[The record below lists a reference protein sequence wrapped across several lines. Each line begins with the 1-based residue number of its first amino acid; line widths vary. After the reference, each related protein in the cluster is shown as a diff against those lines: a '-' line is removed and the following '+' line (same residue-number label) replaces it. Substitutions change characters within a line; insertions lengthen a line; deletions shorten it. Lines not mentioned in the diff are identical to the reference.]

1 MHMHK
6 TIALLIAACAL
17 LLSTILPAQ
26 AADATPPDITLTSD
40 YPSLTLQPG
49 NTSNISLSLRNHD
62 TPPERFA
69 LSVSDVP
76 KGWTATLLGGG
87 QPVAS
92 AMPST
97 NDTLSMQLRL
107 VIPKQTDPAA
117 RTLVV
122 HADSP
127 ARRLS
132 LPIEISLADQLPP
145 KLSIQTDLP
154 QLTGSTKT
162 SFDYQLTIKNDS
174 GQDALASL
182 AAQVPQYF
190 DASFTEGYGSQ
201 QISAVPIKAGESKN
215 VKLHI
220 RPPAMAQPG
229 IHPITVTAASNG
241 TSATA
246 DLKLELTGQ
255 AQLSLSGRD
264 GLMSTTAQI
273 QETSSVPLQLHN
285 SGAVAAQDIALDGTA
300 PPGWKLEFEP
310 ARVDTIEPD
319 KTVEVQARI
328 TPSAQSLAG
337 DYMVSLHARSQG
349 QSADG
354 DLRVSVTTSSLWG
367 VSGAILIAIALLIL
381 IGAVARY
388 GRR

>member
-1 MHMHK
+1 MQR

-17 LLSTILPAQ
+17 LMSASLPAQ
-26 AADATPPDITLTSD
+26 AADTAPPGIALTSN
-40 YPSLTLQPG
+40 YPSLTLQAG
-49 NTSNISLSLRNHD
+49 NTSNINLSLRNHN
-62 TPPERFA
+62 TPAERFA
-69 LSVSDVP
+69 LSLTDVP

-92 AMPST
+92 AMPGT
-97 NDTLSMQLRL
+97 DDTLSLELRL
-107 VIPKQTDPAA
+107 VIPKQTNPSAH
-117 RTLVV
+117 TLIV
-122 HADSP
+122 HANSP
-127 ARRLS
+127 LRQLS
-132 LPIEISLADQLPP
+132 LPIEITLADQLPP

-229 IHPITVTAASNG
+229 IHPITVTVASNG
-241 TSATA
+241 ATATA

-255 AQLSLSGRD
+255 AQISLTGRD

-273 QETSSVPLQLHN
+273 QEMTSVPLQLHN
-285 SGAVAAQDIALDGTA
+285 SGTIAAQDIQLDGTA
-300 PPGWKLEFEP
+300 PSGWKLEFEP
-310 ARVDTIEPD
+310 ARIDTIAPD
-319 KTVEVQARI
+319 KTVEVQAHI

>member
-1 MHMHK
+1 MQR

-17 LLSTILPAQ
+17 LLSATLPAQ
-26 AADATPPDITLTSD
+26 AADTAPPGIALTSN
-40 YPSLTLQPG
+40 YPSLTLQAG
-49 NTSNISLSLRNHD
+49 NTSNINLSLRNHN
-62 TPPERFA
+62 TPAERFA
-69 LSVSDVP
+69 LSLSDVP

-92 AMPST
+92 AMPAT
-97 NDTLSMQLRL
+97 DDTLSLELRL
-107 VIPKQTDPAA
+107 VIPKQTDPSAH
-117 RTLVV
+117 TLVV
-122 HADSP
+122 HANSP
-127 ARRLS
+127 LRQLS
-132 LPIEISLADQLPP
+132 LPIEITLADQLPP

-229 IHPITVTAASNG
+229 IHPITVTVTSNG
-241 TSATA
+241 VTATA

-255 AQLSLSGRD
+255 AQISLTGRD
-264 GLMSTTAQI
+264 GLMSTAAQI
-273 QETSSVPLQLHN
+273 QEMTSVPLQLHN
-285 SGAVAAQDIALDGTA
+285 SGTVAAQDIQLDGTA
-300 PPGWKLEFEP
+300 PSGWKLEFEP
-310 ARVDTIEPD
+310 ARIDTIAPD
-319 KTVEVQARI
+319 KTVEVQAHI

-349 QSADG
+349 QSANG
-354 DLRVSVTTSSLWG
+354 DLRVSVTTSSFWG

>member
-1 MHMHK
+1 MHK

-17 LLSTILPAQ
+17 LMSTAFPVY
-26 AADATPPDITLTSD
+26 AADTAPPPGIALISD
-40 YPSLTLQPG
+40 YPSLTLQAG
-49 NTSNISLSLRNHD
+49 NTSNITLSLRNHN
-62 TPPERFA
+62 TPAERFA
-69 LSVSDVP
+69 LSLTDVP
-76 KGWTATLLGGG
+76 KGWTAKLLGGG

-92 AMPST
+92 AMPGT

-107 VIPKQTDPAA
+107 VIPKQTDSSVH
-117 RTLVV
+117 TLIV

-127 ARRLS
+127 LRQLS
-132 LPIEISLADQLPP
+132 LPIEITLADQLPP

-162 SFDYQLTIKNDS
+162 AFDYQLTIKNDS

-229 IHPITVTAASNG
+229 IHPITVTVASNG
-241 TSATA
+241 TTATA
-246 DLKLELTGQ
+246 ALKLELTGQ
-255 AQLSLSGRD
+255 AQISLTGRD
-264 GLMSTTAQI
+264 GLMSTTAQV
-273 QETSSVPLQLHN
+273 QETSNVPLELHN
-285 SGAVAAQDIALDGTA
+285 SGAVAAQDIQLNGTA

-310 ARVDTIEPD
+310 ARVDTIAPD
-319 KTVEVQARI
+319 KTVEVQAHI

>member
-1 MHMHK
+1 MQK

-17 LLSTILPAQ
+17 LMSASLPAQ
-26 AADATPPDITLTSD
+26 AADTAPPGIALTSN
-40 YPSLTLQPG
+40 YPSLTLQAG
-49 NTSNISLSLRNHD
+49 NTSNINLSLRNHN
-62 TPPERFA
+62 TPAERFA
-69 LSVSDVP
+69 LSLTDVP

-92 AMPST
+92 AMPGT
-97 NDTLSMQLRL
+97 DDTLSLELRL
-107 VIPKQTDPAA
+107 VIPKQTNPSAH
-117 RTLVV
+117 TLIV
-122 HADSP
+122 HANSP
-127 ARRLS
+127 LRQLS
-132 LPIEISLADQLPP
+132 LPIEITLADQLPP

-229 IHPITVTAASNG
+229 IHPITVTVASNG
-241 TSATA
+241 ATATA

-255 AQLSLSGRD
+255 APISLTGRD

-273 QETSSVPLQLHN
+273 QEMTSVPLQLHN
-285 SGAVAAQDIALDGTA
+285 SGTTAAQDIQLDGTA
-300 PPGWKLEFEP
+300 PSGWKLEFEP
-310 ARVDTIEPD
+310 ARIDTIAPD
-319 KTVEVQARI
+319 KTVEVQAHI

>member
-1 MHMHK
+1 MHK

-17 LLSTILPAQ
+17 LMSTTLSAQ
-26 AADATPPDITLTSD
+26 AADSTPPGIALTSD
-40 YPSLTLQPG
+40 YPSLTLQAG
-49 NTSNISLSLRNHD
+49 NTSNINLSLRNHD
-62 TPPERFA
+62 TPAERFA
-69 LSVSDVP
+69 LSLTDVP
-76 KGWTATLLGGG
+76 HGWTATLLGGG

-92 AMPST
+92 AMPSA
-97 NDTLSMQLRL
+97 NDTLSLQLRL
-107 VIPKQTDPAA
+107 VIPKQADSSAMH
-117 RTLVV
+117 TLVV

-127 ARRLS
+127 LRRLS
-132 LPIEISLADQLPP
+132 LPIEITLADELPP

-182 AAQVPQYF
+182 AAQAPQYF

-229 IHPITVTAASNG
+229 IHPITVTVASNG
-241 TSATA
+241 ATATA

-255 AQLSLSGRD
+255 AQISLSGRD
-264 GLMSTTAQI
+264 GLMSATAQI
-273 QETSSVPLQLHN
+273 QETSSVPLELHN
-285 SGAVAAQDIALDGTA
+285 SGTVTAQDIQLDGTA
-300 PPGWKLEFEP
+300 PSGWKLEFEP
-310 ARVDTIEPD
+310 ARIDAIAPD

-354 DLRVSVTTSSLWG
+354 DLRISVTTSSLWG